1 MHNCR
6 MLLLQFSL
14 SNHASFRD
22 EATLNLVSRTLK
34 SQVPRD
40 SHWLRHVSRVAAIY
54 GPNASGKSAL
64 LHGMRFFTSM
74 VRNSATTWA
83 GDPKLPRRPFLL
95 DAGATNRPS
104 TFVLDFV
111 VDDVRYEYGFSL
123 TEHEVTEEWLRGY
136 WTSKPTTLFDRRGG
150 DIEVGRRLR
159 GGTALLSRITGP
171 RELVLSRA
179 FTARHEQ
186 LQQLASEIIEGFEF
200 VSYSEQAR
208 EERLRQLTT
217 ELAEGRFTSDD
228 LVTLLRVADVGI
240 CDAEVSERELPE
252 HLKEFLMNLGPAAD
266 ATQPEA
272 PEDDTPHGPTRLVLE
287 AAQFEELIIQLRR
300 ALRFHHLGIDGAYPL
315 DLNAESAGTLTW
327 LGLAVP
333 ALARLRSGGVLCID
347 ELDASLHPQL
357 AQVLVSM
364 FTDPDINPRGAQI
377 VFTTHDT
384 HFIDNVNPARL
395 TPEQVWFAQKDA
407 QGVSGLFSLDE
418 FPTRAEQNHAR
429 RYLSGRY
436 GALPRLAPT
445 QVRHLVGVQEQLP
458 I

>member
-1 MHNCR
+1 

-22 EATLNLVSRTLK
+22 EATLNLVSHTLK

-95 DAGATNRPS
+95 DAGSTNRPS

-159 GGTALLSRITGP
+159 GGAALLSRITGP
-171 RELVLSRA
+171 RELLLSRA
-179 FTARHEQ
+179 FTAKHEQ
-186 LQQLASEIIEGFEF
+186 LQQLASEIIGGFEF

-228 LVTLLRVADVGI
+228 LVTLLRMADVGI

-252 HLKEFLMNLGPAAD
+252 HLKEFLMNLGPATD
-266 ATQPEA
+266 APQSEA
-272 PEDDTPHGPTRLVLE
+272 PEDDAPHGPTRLVLE
-287 AAQFEELIIQLRR
+287 ADQLEELILQLRR
-300 ALRFHHLGIDGAYPL
+300 ALRFHHLGVDGAYPL

-364 FTDPDINPRGAQI
+364 FTDPDINPHGAQI

-395 TPEQVWFAQKDA
+395 TPEQVWFTQKNA
-407 QGVSGLFSLDE
+407 QGVSDLFSLDE